1 MNGERLC
8 AFVASVSSRRR
19 PRFPP
24 DLALTPIAVL
34 DLSMPVERRAHDF
47 LLRMTTGADKSW
59 LLLTMR
65 QREGALLCVVRWVHG
80 NTDAKPYSVVDIS
93 LLESAVHWRDYKTAD
108 LAFAALAELDAT
120 APTVSTS

>member
-1 MNGERLC
+1 MCFRRKST
-8 AFVASVSSRRR
+8 SVSSRRR

-24 DLALTPIAVL
+24 APALVPLAVL
-34 DLSMPVERRAHDF
+34 DLSKPVERRAHDF

-59 LLLTMR
+59 QLLTMR
-65 QREGALLCVVRWVHG
+65 RREDVLLCVVRWVHG

>member
-1 MNGERLC
+1 MCFRRKST
-8 AFVASVSSRRR
+8 SVSSRRR

-47 LLRMTTGADKSW
+47 LLRMTTCADNSW

-80 NTDAKPYSVVDIS
+80 NTDAKPSSVVDIS
-93 LLESAVHWRDYKTAD
+93 LVESAVHWRDFKTAD
-108 LAFAALAELDAT
+108 LAFAALAKLDAA
-120 APTVSTS
+120 APMVSTS